1 MLFHT
6 ILSHEKQ
13 SSAPQLNGTS
23 VWNPGQTMVF
33 GVSGD
38 ITRWTG
44 SLKTVLQLL
53 IWHIFWEPASY
64 HFLLVGNDKI
74 QSRIMITCHIF
85 QTSAKRSGET
95 ECSFGIGFI
104 GKRRERSLR
113 TLSHRLS
120 LHLYCCWLFFILWQ
134 IKRGDPFRHCRANYF
149 DVNYEVFAGIL
160 SFLSVTAI
168 MALDIS
174 RDNINTIVRQK
185 QRRKYQSY

>member
-38 ITRWTG
+38 ITRWTC

-120 LHLYCCWLFFILWQ
+120 LHLYCFWLFFYSL
-134 IKRGDPFRHCRANYF
+134 ANKKGRSF
-149 DVNYEVFAGIL
+149 QTLPGQL
-160 SFLSVTAI
+160 S
-168 MALDIS
+168 
-174 RDNINTIVRQK
+174 RC
-185 QRRKYQSY
+185 